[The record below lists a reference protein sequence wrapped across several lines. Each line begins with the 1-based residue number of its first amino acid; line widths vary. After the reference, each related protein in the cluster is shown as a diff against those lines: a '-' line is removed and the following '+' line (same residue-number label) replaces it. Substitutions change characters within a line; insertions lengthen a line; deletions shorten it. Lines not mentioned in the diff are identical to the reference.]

1 MDINISVYVIDS
13 IQFGFA
19 IHPRHISF
27 YNSLYRKVKRRLV
40 YKMFIRNF
48 KFRYLSVNQMFY
60 GNFWNSGSCT
70 CAAGVVTGGGTCADD
85 IEPAQ
90 ECENLMSLVCKS
102 NGVAEGSRVTKANG
116 CDKCKTLRKICATTC
131 NYCT

>member
-1 MDINISVYVIDS
+1 
-13 IQFGFA
+13 
-19 IHPRHISF
+19 
-27 YNSLYRKVKRRLV
+27 
-40 YKMFIRNF
+40 
-48 KFRYLSVNQMFY
+48 MFY

-85 IEPAQ
+85 IEPVD

-116 CDKCKTLRKICATTC
+116 CDRCKTLRKICATTKQ
-131 NYCT
+131 NQTKLQKHSQLHNSKSKTMQNNTKTT

>member
-1 MDINISVYVIDS
+1 M
-13 IQFGFA
+13 
-19 IHPRHISF
+19 HPSHISF
-27 YNSLYRKVKRRLV
+27 YNGLYWKVKRRLV
-40 YKMFIRNF
+40 YKIFIRNF
-48 KFRYLSVNQMFY
+48 KFRYDISVNDIRCFMEI
-60 GNFWNSGSCT
+60 FWNSGSCT

-85 IEPAQ
+85 IEPVQ

-116 CDKCKTLRKICATTC
+116 CNSCKTLRKICATTC